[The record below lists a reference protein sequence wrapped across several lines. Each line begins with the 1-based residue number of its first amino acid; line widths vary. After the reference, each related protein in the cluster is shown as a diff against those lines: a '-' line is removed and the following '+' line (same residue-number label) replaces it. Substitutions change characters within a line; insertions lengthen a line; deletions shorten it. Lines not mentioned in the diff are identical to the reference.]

1 MFIFRLPIDY
11 LCVIAYIIGM
21 LRTKE
26 NEAMAT
32 AIVLDR
38 DDFRDSQDGSGD
50 SIFDD
55 VLYALGFKDKKES
68 REIDSVTLRIELLD
82 KY

>member
-1 MFIFRLPIDY
+1 MD
-11 LCVIAYIIGM
+11 
-21 LRTKE
+21 TS
-26 NEAMAT
+26 
-32 AIVLDR
+32 IVLDR